1 MILLQMLAETA
12 PTIKE
17 GSGEG
22 SWITTGFVAA
32 IFAGIA
38 GVLVAY
44 RKGQAHGVEIK
55 NQPIKVEGTPAP
67 VPWQEVRDLK
77 DRLNKVEQ
85 QTNERLSKVEARV
98 DEIKAAQ
105 GKNFV
110 TVLEAQHASELRVM
124 EKIADCV
131 TPIHAR
137 LDAILLALAEDKKKP
152 KV

>member
-1 MILLQMLAETA
+1 MIMMMILLQMLAETA

-55 NQPIKVEGTPAP
+55 NQPLKVESPPPGVT
-67 VPWQEVRDLK
+67 WQEVRDLK
-77 DRLNKVEQ
+77 DRVGKVESQ
-85 QTNERLSKVEARV
+85 VNEIR
-98 DEIKAAQ
+98 AAQ

-110 TVLEAQHASELRVM
+110 TVLEQQHASELRVM
-124 EKIADCV
+124 QEIKDCV
-131 TPIHAR
+131 EPIHKR
-137 LDAILLALAEDKKKP
+137 LDAILLALAENKTKP
-152 KV
+152 KA

>member
-1 MILLQMLAETA
+1 MQMLADVA

-55 NQPIKVEGTPAP
+55 NQPVKVEQTPG
-67 VPWQEVRDLK
+67 VVTWQEVRDLK
-77 DRLNKVEQ
+77 DRVRDI
-85 QTNERLSKVEARV
+85 ERRM
-98 DEIKAAQ
+98 DELKESQ
-105 GKNFV
+105 GKQFQMIMSH
-110 TVLEAQHASELRVM
+110 QHASELRVM
-124 EKIADCV
+124 EK
-131 TPIHAR
+131 
-137 LDAILLALAEDKKKP
+137 LDDVVRPLHERIDALLGLMQKKKARGTRP
-152 KV
+152 NIE